1 MTFHRYVRQKVQQ
14 MSNDGDCIKQVRN
27 AGQDVCVALRGAID
41 LHHAP
46 DVHKTLVGTC
56 ENKPRRLVINLTD
69 VTYMDSSGI
78 GTLVEVFRRV
88 NAYKGQLVLCG
99 MNDRVHSVFEIT
111 KLDKFF
117 KIFPTE
123 SEALAE

>member
-1 MTFHRYVRQKVQQ
+1 MIE
-14 MSNDGDCIKQVRN
+14 NGDCIREVRHS
-27 AGQDVCVALRGAID
+27 GQDIIVVLNGAID
-41 LHHAP
+41 LHHTP
-46 DVHKTLVGTC
+46 DVHRALVAAC
-56 ENKPRRLVINLTD
+56 DEKPRVLVVNLAD

-88 NAYKGQLVLCG
+88 NAYRGRLALCG
-99 MNDRVHSVFEIT
+99 MNERVHSVFEIT

-117 KIFPTE
+117 RIVATE